1 MVFYAVHAVE
11 RAVQRS
17 GFVFGCAHA
26 QKKGRALLGWSGVTC
41 PAGLGLSLIGVK
53 VRFGAEEEME
63 VFGEPCVCVCVCVQ
77 NCSFS

>member
-41 PAGLGLSLIGVK
+41 PAGLGLSLIGGDCRVHL
-53 VRFGAEEEME
+53 FPS
-63 VFGEPCVCVCVCVQ
+63 FCHCV
-77 NCSFS
+77 